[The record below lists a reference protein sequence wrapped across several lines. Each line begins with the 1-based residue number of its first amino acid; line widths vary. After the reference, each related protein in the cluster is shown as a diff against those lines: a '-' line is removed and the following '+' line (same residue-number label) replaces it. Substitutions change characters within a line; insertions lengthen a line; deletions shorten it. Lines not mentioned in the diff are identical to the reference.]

1 MSRRLRYA
9 SPPQSIR
16 VKLQP
21 EDRFLTLVTTD
32 DGDGVCNDWTLFAEP
47 VLELTPEAGS

>member
-9 SPPQSIR
+9 SPLQSIR
-16 VKLQP
+16 VELQP

-32 DGDGVCNDWTLFAEP
+32 GGDGVGTDWALFAEP
-47 VLELTPEAGS
+47 VLELIPKAGS